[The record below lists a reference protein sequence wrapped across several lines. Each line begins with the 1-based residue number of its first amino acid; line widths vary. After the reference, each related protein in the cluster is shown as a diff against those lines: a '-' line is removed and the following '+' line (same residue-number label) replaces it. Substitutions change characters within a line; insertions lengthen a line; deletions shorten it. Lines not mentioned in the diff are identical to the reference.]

1 MTTPA
6 APRVGL
12 LTDSTHIAHERV
24 GHTERPER
32 LLAIMQHLRE
42 TGLQER
48 MHELPAREATDDE
61 LLAVH
66 DQSVL
71 DVVLEHSR
79 MRGGGWIDLD
89 TYVLPQSPAIAR
101 RAAGAAVDAALAV
114 AGGELSSA
122 FVATRPPGHHATH
135 SASMGFCL
143 FNGIAVAAAAA
154 LRSGIERLAI
164 VDWDVH
170 HGNGTQAIF
179 NADPRVLYVSTH
191 ASPFYPGTGDIGE
204 IGVGE
209 ARGTKVNIPLP
220 HGTGD
225 RGFVDAYERVAVP
238 MLERFEPQ
246 LVLVSSGWDSHYRDP
261 LGTLQVS
268 TAAYTRAAA
277 AVFDAARRL
286 GGGKVVVVLEGGYD
300 THALAWCAGSL
311 VQLLLGEEPTPDPD
325 PTTPPSGPDVAP
337 LIEAVRGAFGL
348 R

>member
-1 MTTPA
+1 MTTPNG
-6 APRVGL
+6 PRVGL
-12 LTDSTHIAHERV
+12 ITDPTHVAHERV

-32 LLAIMQHLRE
+32 LLAIMEHLDQ
-42 TGLQER
+42 TGLLGR
-48 MHELPAREATDDE
+48 MRQLPAREATDEE

-71 DVVLEHSR
+71 DVVLDHSR
-79 MRGGGWIDLD
+79 QRGGGWIDLD
-89 TYVLPQSPAIAR
+89 TYVLPQSPVIAR
-101 RAAGAAVDAALAV
+101 RAAGAAVDATLAV
-114 AGGELSSA
+114 VRGDLSSA

-154 LRSGIERLAI
+154 LRSGVERLAI

-179 NADPRVLYVSTH
+179 NADPRVLYISTH

-204 IGVGE
+204 IGTGD

-225 RGFVDAYERVAVP
+225 RGFTDAYERVAVP
-238 MLERFEPQ
+238 MMERFEPQ

-261 LGTLQVS
+261 LGTLNVS
-268 TAAYTRAAA
+268 TAAYSRAARAVIEA
-277 AVFDAARRL
+277 AGRL
-286 GGGKVVVVLEGGYD
+286 CDGRIIAVLEGGYD
-300 THALAWCAGSL
+300 THALAWSAAGL
-311 VQLLLGEEPTPDPD
+311 VELLLGEEPTPDPD
-325 PTTPPSGPDVAP
+325 PNPAPAGPDVTP

>member
-1 MTTPA
+1 MTTSN

-12 LTDSTHIAHERV
+12 ITDPTHVAHERV

-32 LLAIMQHLRE
+32 LLAIMQHL
-42 TGLQER
+42 QER
-48 MHELPAREATDDE
+48 GLKDRMHQLPAREATDAE

-79 MRGGGWIDLD
+79 TGGGGWIDLD
-89 TYVLPQSPAIAR
+89 TYVLPQSPAVAR

-114 AGGELSSA
+114 MAGDLTSA

-143 FNGIAVAAAAA
+143 FNGIAVAAAAV
-154 LRSGIERLAI
+154 LRSGVERLAI

-204 IGVGE
+204 FGTGE

-225 RGFVDAYERVAVP
+225 QGFVDAYERVAVP
-238 MLERFEPQ
+238 MLERFAPQ

-261 LGTLQVS
+261 LGTLNVS
-268 TAAYTRAAA
+268 TAAYTRAARAVIEA
-277 AVFDAARRL
+277 AHRL
-286 GGGKVVVVLEGGYD
+286 CEGRVVAVLEGGYD
-300 THALAWCAGSL
+300 THALAWSAGAL

-325 PTTPPSGPDVAP
+325 PTAPPAGPDVTP